1 MNASTIISA
10 VTGSAG
16 TRRAPSSVFVTTVT
30 EHPPLETTVKV
41 RVTLGYRIIKC
52 QNQDQGNLNI
62 ILASVLNPILLTSGL
77 RTFDP
82 CEIFSPRSHK

>member
-1 MNASTIISA
+1 MSASTTISA

-16 TRRAPSSVFVTTVT
+16 TRRAPSAAFVTTVT

-41 RVTLGYRIIKC
+41 RVALGYRIIKC

-62 ILASVLNPILLTSGL
+62 ILASVLSPILLISRL

-82 CEIFSPRSHK
+82 CEIFCPRSHK